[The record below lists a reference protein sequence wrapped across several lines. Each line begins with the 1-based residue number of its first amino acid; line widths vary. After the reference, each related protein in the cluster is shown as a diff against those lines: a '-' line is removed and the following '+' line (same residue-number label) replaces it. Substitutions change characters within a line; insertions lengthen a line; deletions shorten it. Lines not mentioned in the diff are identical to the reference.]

1 MKPTTQIIDDN
12 IEKVAEEGGLAGAYT
27 VMGEYE
33 AIRLASTVY
42 SLSASAQ
49 RLDTEKDDT
58 FLMKT
63 SQGEKYILKV
73 ANPSED
79 SEEIDFQ
86 TELLE
91 YITTQDPSL
100 PVPHTVKALD
110 GSLHP
115 VITDRAG
122 QTRHVR
128 LMTYLEGTPLDRTTS
143 SAAEREHIGE
153 VLGRLRLACTG
164 FSHLGD
170 SRVLA
175 WDVQHL
181 KELQHLL
188 PEIADE
194 EQRALLEQGMDRY
207 LALLPRIRALRTQV
221 LHNDFSQSNIVV
233 DHDASAF
240 VTGIIDFGDAV
251 KTAIAIDVSTALLNQ
266 LPRNAQ
272 GERGEDI
279 FNAGKDLLAGYLK
292 VTELTE
298 EELELIPH
306 LTMARVIA
314 RTLITHWRVKLFPE
328 NEPYI
333 MRNTEQGWAQLR
345 WFLAH
350 SVEEVSAS
358 LKNVTALAE

>member
-1 MKPTTQIIDDN
+1 MSNDEAVQ
-12 IEKVAEEGGLAGAYT
+12 LAAR
-27 VMGEYE
+27 EY
-33 AIRLASTVY
+33 SV
-42 SLSASAQ
+42 SATAQ

-58 FLMKT
+58 FLLKT
-63 SQGEKYILKV
+63 SEGEKFILKV

-79 SEEIDFQ
+79 AEEIDFQ
-86 TELLE
+86 TELLQ
-91 YITTQDPSL
+91 YITEHDSSL
-100 PVPHTVKALD
+100 PVPRTVTSVS
-110 GSLHP
+110 GELHP
-115 VITDRAG
+115 NITDLAG
-122 QTRHVR
+122 QVRQVR
-128 LMTYLEGTPLDRTTS
+128 LMTYLEGTPLDRTSSTS
-143 SAAEREHIGE
+143 SEREHIGE
-153 VLGRLRLACTG
+153 ILGRLRLACKG

-188 PEIADE
+188 PEIADD
-194 EQRALLEQGMDRY
+194 EQRAMLELGMKRY
-207 LALLPRIRALRTQV
+207 LTLLPRIRALRTQV

-233 DHDASAF
+233 DHEAPNF

-266 LPRNAQ
+266 LPRQAH
-272 GERGEDI
+272 GERGEDL
-279 FNAGKDLLAGYLK
+279 FAAGKDVLKGYLR
-292 VTELTE
+292 VTELTD

-328 NEPYI
+328 NAPYI

-345 WFLAH
+345 WFLSH

-358 LKNVTALAE
+358 LKQVSALTE

>member
-1 MKPTTQIIDDN
+1 MTTQFEN
-12 IEKVAEEGGLAGAYT
+12 ENVAAVSTEGGLAGAYV
-27 VMGEYE
+27 VMKEPE
-33 AIRLASTVY
+33 AIGLAARLY
-42 SLSASAQ
+42 DLSVTAQ

-58 FLMKT
+58 FMVK
-63 SQGEKYILKV
+63 SDEGKKFILKV

-79 SEEIDFQ
+79 AEEIDFQ
-86 TELLE
+86 TELLA
-91 YITTQDPSL
+91 YITEHDASL
-100 PVPHTVKALD
+100 PVPKTVPSLN

-115 VITDRAG
+115 TFTDNAG
-122 QTRHVR
+122 QVRQVR
-128 LMTYLEGTPLDRTTS
+128 LMTYLEGTPLDRTHSTEC
-143 SAAEREHIGE
+143 EREHIGE

-188 PEIADE
+188 PEIADDE
-194 EQRALLEQGMDRY
+194 KRAMLEQGMARY
-207 LALLPRIRALRTQV
+207 MELLPRIRELRTQV

-233 DHDASAF
+233 DHKAPGF

-266 LPRNAQ
+266 LPRHAD
-272 GERGEDI
+272 GARGEDL
-279 FNAGKDLLAGYLK
+279 FAAGKDVLKGYLR

-350 SVEEVSAS
+350 SVEEVSSS
-358 LKNVTALAE
+358 LKNVITVAE

>member
-1 MKPTTQIIDDN
+1 MKLTMQTTNENSD
-12 IEKVAEEGGLAGAYT
+12 KVAQEGGLAGAY
-27 VMGEYE
+27 VQMGNDEAEQLALREYALE
-33 AIRLASTVY
+33 AK
-42 SLSASAQ
+42 AQ

-63 SQGEKYILKV
+63 QDGVKFILKV

-79 SEEIDFQ
+79 TEEIDFQ
-86 TELLE
+86 TELLQ
-91 YITTQDPSL
+91 YITEHDSSL
-100 PVPHTVKALD
+100 PVPETVSSKT
-110 GSLHP
+110 GEVHP
-115 VITDRAG
+115 VITDQAG

-128 LMTYLEGTPLDRTTS
+128 LMTYLDGVPLDRTTS
-143 SAAEREHIGE
+143 TPNEREHVGE
-153 VLGRLRLACTG
+153 ILGRLRLACKG

-188 PEIADE
+188 PEISDLDK
-194 EQRALLEQGMDRY
+194 RSMLEKGMERY
-207 LALLPRIRALRTQV
+207 LELLPRIRELRTQV

-233 DHDASAF
+233 NHDDPKF

-266 LPRNAQ
+266 LPRQAL
-272 GERGEDI
+272 GERGEDL
-279 FNAGKDLLAGYLK
+279 FAAGKDVLRGYLS

-328 NEPYI
+328 NAPYI

-345 WFLAH
+345 WFLSH
-350 SVEEVSAS
+350 SIEEVSAS
-358 LKNVTALAE
+358 LKHVSALAE